1 MYHQSH
7 LITFR
12 KSNEKLSFQIMIL
25 FTFCGLYVRWWAAF
39 LFNYISVHKNPSLTL
54 TSGTLTPQAGETV
67 IFTCAASTSKTP
79 KYKWQLNGSPL
90 GGNRATYTL
99 SNVSKDSSGN
109 YTCTTTVSED
119 IKTSSAIQLN
129 VSCKYRNCLL
139 KC

>member
-1 MYHQSH
+1 
-7 LITFR
+7 
-12 KSNEKLSFQIMIL
+12 MI
-25 FTFCGLYVRWWAAF
+25 F
-39 LFNYISVHKNPSLTL
+39 LFNRFSEHENPSLTL
-54 TSGTLTPQAGETV
+54 TSGTLTPKAGETV
-67 IFTCAASTSKTP
+67 IFTCAASTNGAP

-90 GGNRATYTL
+90 GGNRDTYTL
-99 SNVSKDSSGN
+99 SDVSKDSSGN